1 MLYSKLRHDAGLTL
15 WINEWQQKMWQ
26 IPEKQSVSQISFPVI
41 LTVTKIP
48 TFAIICWN
56 KALFP
61 VLISCLLIKA
71 QLEIERNIKIREVVS

>member
-41 LTVTKIP
+41 LTVTI

-61 VLISCLLIKA
+61 VLISCLSIKA